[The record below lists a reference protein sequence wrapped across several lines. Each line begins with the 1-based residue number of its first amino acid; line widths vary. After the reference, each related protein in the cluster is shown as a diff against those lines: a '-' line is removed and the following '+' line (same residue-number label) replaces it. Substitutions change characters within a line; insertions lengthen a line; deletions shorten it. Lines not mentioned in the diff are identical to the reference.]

1 MEAIHHVI
9 CLQPFGCIANH
20 VVGKGMEMKIK
31 SLYPEMNLLYLDF
44 DSGISKVNVV
54 NRLQFLIQNMAA

>member
-1 MEAIHHVI
+1 VEAIHHVI

-20 VVGKGMEMKIK
+20 VVGKGM
-31 SLYPEMNLLYLDF
+31 EMNLLYLDF